1 MSKQIL
7 VVDDQEYIRRVVRN
21 FLEEER
27 ELQVCGEAVD
37 GLDALAKAEQ
47 LRPDLIIL
55 DLSMPRMNGIQAA
68 AKLKQMLP
76 GTPIMLLTSHCEVLG
91 GWDTRGAGI
100 DMVVAKDGQ
109 TSQLVESVHSLLAA
123 AA

>member
-76 GTPIMLLTSHCEVLG
+76 GTPIMLLT
-91 GWDTRGAGI
+91 
-100 DMVVAKDGQ
+100 
-109 TSQLVESVHSLLAA
+109 
-123 AA
+123 

>member
-1 MSKQIL
+1 MIKQIL
-7 VVDDQEYIRRVVRN
+7 VVDDQEYIRRAVRT
-21 FLEEER
+21 FLEEQS

-37 GLDALAKAEQ
+37 GLDALVKAEQ
-47 LRPDLIIL
+47 LHPDLIIL

-76 GTPIMLLTSHCEVLG
+76 RTPIMLLTSHCEVLG
-91 GWDTRGAGI
+91 VWDTRGAGI

-109 TSQLVESVHSLLAA
+109 TSQLAERVNSLLAA
-123 AA
+123 A